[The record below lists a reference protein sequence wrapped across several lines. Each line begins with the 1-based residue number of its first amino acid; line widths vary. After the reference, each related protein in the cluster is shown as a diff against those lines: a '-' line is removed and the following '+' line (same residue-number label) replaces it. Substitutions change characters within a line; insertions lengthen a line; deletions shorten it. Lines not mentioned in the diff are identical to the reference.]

1 MYCSSVIQ
9 KKPTQT
15 AALTIRAVLPQIFRE
30 AKKSRRESCRIPE
43 DFPAALRKRYKQD
56 SCWKQKMVPKIKN
69 ETGDDK
75 CRKSSFACRI
85 FP

>member
-15 AALTIRAVLPQIFRE
+15 AALTIRAVLPKIFRE

-43 DFPAALRKRYKQD
+43 DFSTVSRERCKRA
-56 SCWKQKMVPKIKN
+56 V
-69 ETGDDK
+69 
-75 CRKSSFACRI
+75 R
-85 FP
+85 

>member
-43 DFPAALRKRYKQD
+43 DFSTVSWKRCKRA
-56 SCWKQKMVPKIKN
+56 V
-69 ETGDDK
+69 
-75 CRKSSFACRI
+75 R
-85 FP
+85 

>member
-30 AKKSRRESCRIPE
+30 AKKNRRESCRIPE
-43 DFPAALRKRYKQD
+43 DFPAALQKRY
-56 SCWKQKMVPKIKN
+56 KQKMVPKTKH